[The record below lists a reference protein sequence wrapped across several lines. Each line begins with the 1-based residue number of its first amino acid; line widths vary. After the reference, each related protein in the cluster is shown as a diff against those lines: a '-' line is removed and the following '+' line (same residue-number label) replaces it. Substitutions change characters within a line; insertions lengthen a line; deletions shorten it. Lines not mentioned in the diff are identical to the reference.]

1 MRTGSFSPPSPSG
14 SVSGESFFLHDPQE
28 IIYNRVKD
36 LFDSDASVKDECPGN
51 RNGNAMTVQVEVH
64 SSSSGAASGS
74 DEEISVDSSRSG
86 RPAIMPP
93 PKHKTSNSSVP
104 NINGNHT
111 NGNHMNGNSKPT
123 QEQNGNAQ
131 ENHDYEDI
139 YLVREEAKNATKKLN
154 GRSRSR
160 DSGSHSRSASA
171 SSTRSTNDIVVQMAN
186 VNILKAQCI
195 IS

>member
-36 LFDSDASVKDECPGN
+36 LFDSDASVKDESPGN

-93 PKHKTSNSSVP
+93 PPKHKTN
-104 NINGNHT
+104 T
-111 NGNHMNGNSKPT
+111 NAGLIWP
-123 QEQNGNAQ
+123 
-131 ENHDYEDI
+131 I
-139 YLVREEAKNATKKLN
+139 C
-154 GRSRSR
+154 
-160 DSGSHSRSASA
+160 
-171 SSTRSTNDIVVQMAN
+171 TNN
-186 VNILKAQCI
+186 
-195 IS
+195 